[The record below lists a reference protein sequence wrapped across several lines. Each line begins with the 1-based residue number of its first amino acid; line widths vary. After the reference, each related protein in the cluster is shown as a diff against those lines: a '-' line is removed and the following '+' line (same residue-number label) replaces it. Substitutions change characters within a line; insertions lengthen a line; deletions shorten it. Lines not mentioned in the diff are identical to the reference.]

1 MVFAF
6 ISKLLKIVWAANE
19 TKLRVRGTFMTVINS
34 NTAATVTVNALSKNE
49 RAMNQTMERLATG
62 KQINSAKDDAAGL
75 AISSRMTAQ
84 MQGLEQAAD
93 NALNAISMI
102 QTADGATQA
111 ITDMLQRMRE
121 LAVQA
126 ATGTLTSDDKKA
138 ANVEFV
144 ALLAE
149 VGRVGAQTQWNGQ
162 NILDNSQ
169 GSLPTGVTDTTPP
182 SKAKEVTYQIGAN
195 ANQVLAV
202 EFGDWS
208 TSKTTGVFG
217 VNLSALDV
225 LSTTNANTALGTI
238 STALDG
244 VSTQRANYGAAM
256 NRLEYTIDNVTN
268 VAQNAEASRSRLE
281 DADYADETTELART
295 QIIQQAGTAMLAQA
309 NQKSQTVL
317 SLLKN

>member
-1 MVFAF
+1 
-6 ISKLLKIVWAANE
+6 
-19 TKLRVRGTFMTVINS
+19 MTVINS
-34 NTAATVTVNALSKNE
+34 NTAATVTVNALNKNE

-75 AISSRMTAQ
+75 AISSRMTSQ

-126 ATGTLTSDDKKA
+126 ATGTLTTSDKNA
-138 ANVEFV
+138 ANVEFA

-149 VGRVGAQTQWNGQ
+149 VGRVGSQTQWNGE
-162 NILDNSQ
+162 NILDDSQ
-169 GSLPTGVTDTTPP
+169 GATTTASPVN
-182 SKAKEVTYQIGAN
+182 KVIQFQVGAN
-195 ANQVLAV
+195 ANQVLEV
-202 EFGDWS
+202 EFGNWA
-208 TSKTTGVFG
+208 TNITTGVFG
-217 VNLSALDV
+217 VDLSALDV
-225 LSTTNANTALGTI
+225 LTTANANTALGTI

-309 NQKSQTVL
+309 NQKSQSVL

>member
-1 MVFAF
+1 
-6 ISKLLKIVWAANE
+6 
-19 TKLRVRGTFMTVINS
+19 MTVINS
-34 NTAATVTVNALSKNE
+34 NTAATVTVNALTKNE

-75 AISSRMTAQ
+75 AISSRMTSQ

-126 ATGTLTSDDKKA
+126 ATGTLTTDDKKA

-169 GSLPTGVTDTTPP
+169 GSVPAGITDTTPP
-182 SKAKEVTYQIGAN
+182 SVAKEVSYQIGAN

-217 VNLSALDV
+217 VDLSALDV
-225 LSTTNANTALGTI
+225 LTTTNANTALSTI

-309 NQKSQTVL
+309 NQKSQSVL
-317 SLLKN
+317 SLLKS